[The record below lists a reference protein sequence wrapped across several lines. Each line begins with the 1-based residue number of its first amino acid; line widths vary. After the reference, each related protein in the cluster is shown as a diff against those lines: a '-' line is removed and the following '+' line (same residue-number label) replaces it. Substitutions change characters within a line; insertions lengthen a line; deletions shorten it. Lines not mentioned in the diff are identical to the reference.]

1 MRGLALAGLA
11 AAAVA
16 GAAAAGGPSSQVAWT
31 LETVRFVASGDA
43 ARGKT
48 LHGDCDQCHGEAGV
62 IDTPD
67 VPNLAGQDRLYTF
80 KQLQDYKAK
89 TRASAIMNDAA
100 ASLSERD
107 MADLAA
113 FYAAQKPARPGG
125 RPPAPDAAVR
135 ANSTSRVPAGKP
147 FLSEENTEGFLSI
160 PSDMGSGKQF
170 ALLVQGDSMIGAH
183 ICPGDQ
189 ALIRRQSTAENGDI
203 VVALLNDEATIKRI
217 FFRPDGIVLQP
228 ENPSMTPIQ
237 VKKSEKSFQ
246 IIGKV
251 VGILRKY

>member
-1 MRGLALAGLA
+1 LRRLALAGLA
-11 AAAVA
+11 AAAAA
-16 GAAAAGGPSSQVAWT
+16 GAAAMGGPSSQVAWT
-31 LETVRFVASGDA
+31 LDTVRFVSSGDA

-125 RPPAPDAAVR
+125 QVPAPDAAVR
-135 ANSTSRVPAGKP
+135 ALVSIGDGPRLIAACDACHGVRG
-147 FLSEENTEGFLSI
+147 EGNPTFYGMPGLQSQKA
-160 PSDMGSGKQF
+160 DDLAF
-170 ALLVQGDSMIGAH
+170 ELLVFRSGERANDVYRVMRDAAKRLTDAEIAGLAAYYA
-183 ICPGDQ
+183 G
-189 ALIRRQSTAENGDI
+189 TAPKP
-203 VVALLNDEATIKRI
+203 LPKTS
-217 FFRPDGIVLQP
+217 P
-228 ENPSMTPIQ
+228 
-237 VKKSEKSFQ
+237 
-246 IIGKV
+246 
-251 VGILRKY
+251 